1 MKLFGKTGLRFL
13 SFGILLWLLGCAQ
26 TYRPVAN
33 PIIGPGGDPGPT
45 KGAVVV
51 DNNGGGIGASDV
63 VNIAGDTN
71 SGTVVVGT
79 NPVHAAILPSN
90 SRTYIADQGDD
101 SVVSFFTFLPSNGT
115 VVTSLVAGS
124 QPVFV
129 NTTQSDRMFVAES
142 GTGKVAAISTATS
155 TVSSEI
161 SVGGPPVA
169 LAEAP
174 NQLHLYAMI
183 PSTNNVVDL
192 NPADFTVPGTTI
204 GVGTSPVFAAISTD
218 SVYVFV
224 VNQGSNNVSVIFTPS
239 DTVVQTI
246 PVGASPNFAKYDP
259 ALKRV
264 YVTNS
269 GGNTVSV
276 IDAGGTIPF
285 PAPTTVTVGSAPT
298 SVTALA
304 DGSRAYVAN
313 SGSGTVS
320 VISAASLTVTKTIGV
335 GTSPLS
341 LDSSS
346 DSKRVIVANRDT
358 VNSGSPIIGSISDIN
373 TATDTVI
380 VTLIPGR
387 SNPRFVVITP

>member
-1 MKLFGKTGLRFL
+1 MKLVGKTGLRFL
-13 SFGILLWLLGCAQ
+13 SFSALLWLLGCAQ

-33 PIIGPGGDPGPT
+33 PIIGPGGDPGAT

-51 DNNGGGIGASDV
+51 DNNGGGIGANDV
-63 VNIAGDTN
+63 VNVGGDTN
-71 SGTVVVGT
+71 SGTVMVGT
-79 NPVHAAILPSN
+79 NPVHAALLPTN
-90 SRTYIADQGDD
+90 SRTYVANQGDD
-101 SVVSFFTFLPSNGT
+101 SVSSFLTFLPGNGVT
-115 VVTSLVAGS
+115 VTSLPAGS

-129 NTTQSDRMFVAES
+129 NTTQSSLMFVAES
-142 GTGKVAAISTATS
+142 GTGKVAAITTATN
-155 TVSSEI
+155 TLSSEV
-161 SVGGPPVA
+161 SVGGTPVA
-169 LAEAP
+169 LAETP
-174 NQLHLYAMI
+174 NQLHLYALV
-183 PSTNNVVDL
+183 SSGNVVDL
-192 NPADFTVPGTTI
+192 NPSDFTVPGTTI
-204 GVGTSPVFAAISTD
+204 PVGTSPIFAAISTD

-224 VNQGSNNVSVIFTPS
+224 VNLGSNSVSVISSVT

-246 PVGASPNFAKYDP
+246 PVGPLPNFAKYDP

-276 IDAGGTIPF
+276 IDASGTIPF
-285 PAPTTVTVGSAPT
+285 PAPTTVTVGSAPL

-320 VISAASLTVTKTIGV
+320 VINAASLTVTKTIGV
-335 GTSPLS
+335 GTTPFS

-358 VNSGSPIIGSISDIN
+358 VNSGNPIVGSISCIA
-373 TATDTVI
+373 TTTDTVI